1 MLKLFTILISSLIIT
16 ACVPTEPVILS
27 TDPIGATIYVNGNEF
42 GTTPTEM
49 SLTLDKDH
57 MITIVLDG
65 YKQETIEIKR
75 KFKKEKEAKNMIQSG
90 INSASMVNANPL
102 SIAGSVMQSSGT
114 GNPNNFT
121 FEKNTITITLKKK

>member
-1 MLKLFTILISSLIIT
+1 MKKIFTTLIGIFMLTS
-16 ACVPTEPVILS
+16 CVPTEPVILS
-27 TDPIGATIYVNGNEF
+27 TDPIGATIYVNGDEF

-49 SLTLDKDH
+49 NLTLDKDH
-57 MITIVLDG
+57 IITIVLDG

-90 INSASMVNANPL
+90 INSASRVNANPL
-102 SIAGSVMQSSGT
+102 SIAGSVMQSSGS

-121 FEKNTITITLKKK
+121 FEKNTVTITLKKK